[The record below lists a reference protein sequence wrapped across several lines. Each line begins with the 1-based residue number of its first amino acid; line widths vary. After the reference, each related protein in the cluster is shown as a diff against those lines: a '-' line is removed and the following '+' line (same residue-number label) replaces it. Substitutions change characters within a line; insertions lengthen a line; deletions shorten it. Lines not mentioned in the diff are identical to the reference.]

1 MVQNNDADQDSDLDD
16 LLSEVRAEGS
26 GRKNQKT
33 GSLLSLCCAY
43 CTYTCE
49 YAPRFCLALGC
60 IGIIIPAYFLVMSAL
75 NPTEQFGVI
84 KNDYTD
90 IQSKYDLT
98 MGKIDHWCLQGDND
112 SCRCEDPL
120 QPQARAEYRKWTS
133 AHISNKDLVSKL
145 VQENKNPDIA
155 FVGASVV
162 EEMDG
167 RWFGNAKDMDLQ
179 GLESLFN
186 KNFNKDQGASLDAVA
201 LGIAGDTVSLYHI
214 SNRVALQLAFF
225 LFSRPLRVLP
235 SYGDC

>member
-1 MVQNNDADQDSDLDD
+1 MVQNVDADQDSDLDD

-60 IGIIIPAYFLVMSAL
+60 IGIIVPVYFLVMSAL

-90 IQSKYDLT
+90 VQSKYDLNV
-98 MGKIDHWCLQGDND
+98 GKIDHWCLQGDND

-120 QPQARAEYRKWTS
+120 QPQARAEFRKWTS
-133 AHISNKDLVSKL
+133 AHNSNKDLVSKL
-145 VQENKNPDIA
+145 VQENRNPDIA

-167 RWFGNAKDMDLQ
+167 RWFGNARDTDLQ
-179 GLESLFN
+179 RLEKLFA
-186 KNFNKDQGASLDAVA
+186 KNFDKAHDASLDAVA

-214 SNRVALQLAFF
+214 SNRVA
-225 LFSRPLRVLP
+225 
-235 SYGDC
+235 